1 MNDNTSVSRSTG
13 KNKIVRYTLDNIL
26 PLIVG
31 KFEIEGDQEGKYFAN
46 VKPVTEADEESLVFV
61 DHARKDKQQLADR
74 TKARIMICDNS
85 IERSPEAL
93 QSKCFILADN
103 PKFVFARIVN
113 RLFTTRMPYGI
124 HPTAYIHPEA
134 KVHPNTYIGP
144 FAYIGKSIVGEDSV
158 IYGQCFIYDGVTI
171 GRNVTINAGCSIG
184 ADGYGYLRNE
194 NEEWENFPHIGGII
208 IEDSVDIG
216 SNTCIDRGALGNT
229 IIKEGAKV
237 DNLVHVAHNVV
248 IGRHAAVIANTMIG
262 GSTKIGDYAWVAPSA
277 TLRDVIDIGRR
288 STVGLAA
295 VVTKSI
301 PDNEI
306 WAGSPAR
313 PVEEFKALQQ
323 KLKNLK

>member
-1 MNDNTSVSRSTG
+1 MSDSKVDSKKTSV
-13 KNKIVRYTLDNIL
+13 KYTIDDIS

-31 KFEIEGDQEGKYFAN
+31 KYIVDGDKAGRYFTN
-46 VKPVTEADEESLVFV
+46 VKPVGEANAESMVFV
-61 DHARKDKQQLADR
+61 DHTRKDKQQLIDS
-74 TKARIMICDNS
+74 TKAGIIICDS
-85 IERSPEAL
+85 TIERSSDML
-93 QSKCFILADN
+93 KSRCFILVDN

-113 RLFTTRMPYGI
+113 RLFTTRLPYGI
-124 HPTAYIHPEA
+124 HPTAYIHPGA
-134 KVHPNTYIGP
+134 RVHANTYIGP
-144 FAYIGKSIVGEDSV
+144 FTYIGKSMVGEDTV

-184 ADGYGYLRNE
+184 ADGYGYLRDE

-208 IEDSVDIG
+208 IEDNVDIG
-216 SNTCIDRGALGNT
+216 ANTCIDRGALGNT

-237 DNLVHVAHNVV
+237 DNLVHVAHNVI

-277 TLRDVIDIGRR
+277 TLRDVIDIGKR

-313 PVEEFKALQQ
+313 PIDEFKEIQK